1 MTPSFVFAAFADK
14 NTGTIYSDLTGK
26 FPFMSLEGNV
36 CFLVV
41 YHYETNAILASPLAN
56 FTNDA
61 ILGAYQKQFELLES
75 KGYKINLNVMDNQAN
90 TVIKQYL
97 TKKGCANLLV
107 EPHDHRVNA
116 AERAIQ
122 TFKAHFIS
130 ALATTDSDFPLQL
143 WDRLTLQVVAT
154 LNMLRPARINPS
166 MSAYEAI
173 YGPYNWNRYPLAP
186 PGCKAVIYEAPEVR
200 GLWASHGTDAWCV
213 GPSLDHY

>member
-61 ILGAYQKQFELLES
+61 IFSEYQKQFELLES
-75 KGYKINLNVMDNQAN
+75 KGNKINLNVMDNQAN

-107 EPHDHRVNA
+107 EPHNHRVNA
-116 AERAIQ
+116 AERAI
-122 TFKAHFIS
+122 
-130 ALATTDSDFPLQL
+130 
-143 WDRLTLQVVAT
+143 
-154 LNMLRPARINPS
+154 
-166 MSAYEAI
+166 
-173 YGPYNWNRYPLAP
+173 
-186 PGCKAVIYEAPEVR
+186 
-200 GLWASHGTDAWCV
+200 
-213 GPSLDHY
+213 